1 MLIVGISFD
10 SGSCWNNWNG
20 EDIYGWIRNL
30 LEGKDNFVGGRGLG
44 F

>member
-30 LEGKDNFVGGRGLG
+30 LEGGG
-44 F
+44 